1 MAIESVSDITF
12 GGASAFKAGPT
23 AQEILTAL
31 KDVDGASSGLDA
43 DLLDGQEGSY
53 YLNAGNLTGTVPT
66 ARLPAFTGDI
76 VTSGASATLNLPVVN
91 DDVGTYGNSLE
102 TPVITVDS
110 KGRITSVS
118 TAPISGGGGESS
130 SLVWTATAIGTGA
143 SQSVTIPSAE
153 IASNLLVFV
162 NGIYQQPTTYSTS
175 STTLTITAPTGSN
188 ITIIKPG
195 NVAVGSTEGEP
206 PSGGGSGRSFVGP
219 GAYRYKLPWQR
230 RIGSD
235 WRIPTTAQS
244 ALTADTLRALPFSI
258 YGKEVAA
265 IDFHLQTASTGT
277 LYLGIYAAEPETG
290 MPGELLWSATWPAD
304 GQTAGAKTISVT
316 PSISGHEM
324 LWVGSFCS
332 GVVTAVTGGNASQA
346 ERDIGFTSVQSMSSP
361 IVSVINASTFTWP
374 GSMPSTFPYTSGA
387 PLSPIGNVPLTYL
400 RLAANA

>member
-12 GGASAFKAGPT
+12 GGASAFKAEPT

-175 STTLTITAPTGSN
+175 STVLTITAPPGSN

-195 NVAVGSTEGEP
+195 NVAVGSTEGTP
-206 PSGGGSGRSFVGP
+206 PSGGSGGRSFVGP
-219 GAYRYKLPWQR
+219 GAYRYKVPWLR

-235 WRIPTTAQS
+235 WRIPSIANAAATTG
-244 ALTADTLRALPFSI
+244 TLRALPFSV
-258 YGKEVAA
+258 YGKSVVAL
-265 IDFHLQTASTGT
+265 DFLLQTASTGT
-277 LYLGIYAAEPETG
+277 LFFGIYAVEEVTG
-290 MPGELLWSATWPAD
+290 MPGELLWSTTWAA
-304 GQTAGAKTISVT
+304 GGEGTGAKTISLPAAIT
-316 PSISGHEM
+316 DHDM
-324 LWVGSFCS
+324 LWVASYCTGT
-332 GVVTAVTGGNASQA
+332 VTTVIGASASQA
-346 ERDIGFTSVQSMSSP
+346 ERDIGFTSLQSMSSP
-361 IVSVINASTFTWP
+361 IVSVINDGTFTWS
-374 GSMPSTFPYTSGA
+374 GSMPATFPYNTTA

-400 RLAANA
+400 RLAADA